1 MKAGTFRPGKKWA
14 KGLAVF
20 IAELHWRRTTRWRLT
35 TRPGCAPV
43 DQSRIRV
50 RDHAKTGPD
59 FAETWFA
66 ESFTFPTG
74 RGQEKPLRG
83 WVCSGCGR
91 GYAPAVRECA
101 HCPETQPAFIAKA
114 DVPDDPDYER

>member
-1 MKAGTFRPGKKWA
+1 MAADERWPRTGGTCQDPYA
-14 KGLAVF
+14 F
-20 IAELHWRRTTRWRLT
+20 IYSWPE
-35 TRPGCAPV
+35 
-43 DQSRIRV
+43 
-50 RDHAKTGPD
+50 
-59 FAETWFA
+59 FAETWLG

-91 GYAPAVRECA
+91 GYAPAVRECT